1 LNVPKHL
8 GANTAGPET
17 SKKYKKGD
25 MNNFVLQKQKNDAK
39 ALQTADQ
46 FKAEQNALE
55 LEIVQD
61 PEEAIFRVKDFEIAK
76 TIGQELCGLYPG
88 HGWVVEADARNGIA
102 KICNKHMGVK
112 AGYIYKLK
120 DINIGTF
127 KRDMMRV
134 GGDILERYKLT
145 RGKMIESEVLGVQR
159 DHRGNA
165 KVDLI

>member
-1 LNVPKHL
+1 
-8 GANTAGPET
+8 
-17 SKKYKKGD
+17 

-39 ALQTADQ
+39 AIQTAAKYQ
-46 FKAEQNALE
+46 AEQTALE

-61 PEEAIFRVKDFEIAK
+61 PEEAVYRIKDYEIAK
-76 TIGQELCGLYPG
+76 TIGAELCGVYPG

-127 KRDMMRV
+127 KRDMMRI
-134 GGDILERYKLT
+134 GGDILERYKLS
-145 RGKMIESEVLGVQR
+145 RGKMIESEVLGVIR
-159 DHRGNA
+159 DQRGNA

>member
-1 LNVPKHL
+1 
-8 GANTAGPET
+8 
-17 SKKYKKGD
+17 

-39 ALQTADQ
+39 AIQTAAKYQ
-46 FKAEQNALE
+46 AEQTALE

-61 PEEAIFRVKDFEIAK
+61 PEEAVYIKDYEIAK
-76 TIGQELCGLYPG
+76 TIGAELCGVYPG

-127 KRDMMRV
+127 KRDMMRI
-134 GGDILERYKLT
+134 GGDILERYKLS
-145 RGKMIESEVLGVQR
+145 RGKMIESEVLGVIR
-159 DHRGNA
+159 DQRGNA